1 MKNSNICTGISC
13 CCYQTQFKSCVS
25 HARDKNTVN
34 DYVMIK
40 ERTKNSNI
48 QIAMA
53 IIDIMNVQYT
63 YKNNYIEQD
72 TMAT

>member
-1 MKNSNICTGISC
+1 MHVIKI
-13 CCYQTQFKSCVS
+13 QL
-25 HARDKNTVN
+25 
-34 DYVMIK
+34 MIK
-40 ERTKNSNI
+40 DRTNNSNI
-48 QIAMA
+48 QISMA

>member
-1 MKNSNICTGISC
+1 MHVIKI
-13 CCYQTQFKSCVS
+13 QL
-25 HARDKNTVN
+25 
-34 DYVMIK
+34 MIK
-40 ERTKNSNI
+40 DRTNDSNI
-48 QIAMA
+48 QISMA

>member
-1 MKNSNICTGISC
+1 
-13 CCYQTQFKSCVS
+13 
-25 HARDKNTVN
+25 
-34 DYVMIK
+34 MIK
-40 ERTKNSNI
+40 DRTNNSNI
-48 QIAMA
+48 QISMA